1 MNKQKYQIT
10 EKSNYLNLLILIDEL
25 KSYHKLLSDE
35 ISDIDSWI
43 MKLRNTRNVFISLN
57 NVLDIMNKINL
68 NLSNDYTKLTRN
80 LKKKLAFANH
90 FRNRAAGHLNEIL
103 LERAVQWS
111 PQMFSLISKENEK
124 FKISEAHRVIIE
136 ACTNSYINHEGKQK
150 VFNTEID
157 LMYPPDAKL
166 FFIHLQ
172 ELITESIEW
181 LSISAEY
188 ILSTIRHHD
197 NDEIQELA
205 AIAAKTNFNLKEESQ
220 YSYSLDEQ
228 KAQLAKVIQ
237 ELEKVDAEKE
247 IIELIKIQ
255 FNS

>member
-25 KSYHKLLSDE
+25 KSYHKFLSDE

-43 MKLRNTRNVFISLN
+43 MKLKNTRNVFISLN

-68 NLSNDYTKLTRN
+68 NLSDDYTKFSRN
-80 LKKKLAFANH
+80 LKKELAFANH
-90 FRNRAAGHLNEIL
+90 FRNRASGHLNEIL

-111 PQMFSLISKENEK
+111 PQIFSLISKENEK
-124 FKISEAHRVIIE
+124 YKIAEAHRVIIE
-136 ACTNSYINHEGKQK
+136 ACTNSFIDHEGKQK

-172 ELITESIEW
+172 KLITESLEW
-181 LSISAEY
+181 LTISAES
-188 ILSTIRHHD
+188 ILSNIRHHTD
-197 NDEIQELA
+197 DEIQELA

-220 YSYSLDEQ
+220 YSYSLEEQ
-228 KAQLAKVIQ
+228 KVQLAKVIQ
-237 ELEKVDAEKE
+237 ELEKIGAEKE
-247 IIELIKIQ
+247 IIKLIKTQ

>member
-68 NLSNDYTKLTRN
+68 NLSDDYTKLSRN

-111 PQMFSLISKENEK
+111 PQIFSLISKENEK
-124 FKISEAHRVIIE
+124 FKIFEAHRVIIE
-136 ACTNSYINHEGKQK
+136 ACINSYINHEGKVK
-150 VFNTEID
+150 LFNTEID
-157 LMYPPDAKL
+157 LMYPPDAEL
-166 FFIHLQ
+166 FFIYLQ
-172 ELITESIEW
+172 ELITESLEW
-181 LSISAEY
+181 LTFSAES
-188 ILSTIRHHD
+188 ILSNIRHHTD
-197 NDEIQELA
+197 DEIHELA
-205 AIAAKTNFNLKEESQ
+205 AIAGKTNFNLREESQ
-220 YSYSLDEQ
+220 YSYTQDEQ
-228 KAQLAKVIQ
+228 KIQLIKTIEGLEKIGAEKKVI
-237 ELEKVDAEKE
+237 EF
-247 IIELIKIQ
+247 IKNL
-255 FNS
+255 FNN